1 MSLGDLVG
9 HHVGSIDQYYSFPTE
24 GYDGDDEHVDEQ
36 EDTADEDLT
45 RDSCANLT
53 ISDTAND
60 DFSGASQ
67 HLMSVLS
74 WEVTP
79 SDIEMLENDN
89 LKDQRRTRNPW
100 RTLARFRASKKTT
113 RCRSHREFPIQRL
126 PAEIIIAISQ
136 HLPIESTACLALACK
151 VTYSALGTSSFKMPK
166 SNRWK
171 FLLLIEHE
179 KQNSFACFACLKLHR
194 PSRSTADL
202 FCKCASL
209 SRFMSIL
216 CVPQTISTGLVK
228 LIGRKYLEDPE
239 SCHEYLSWATLAKKS
254 TNRYMKA
261 ASHVIPRMM
270 DGNLLI
276 RQEIYM
282 HPFHNGKITVR
293 SLMELKELLS
303 ANSSI
308 FFAKFP
314 PLCVHRTW
322 TSLITNFN
330 VLDECANPTKCVN
343 CAHYRHIPR
352 CYSNEVVP
360 ETARNGLLPPMK
372 ACFLFHDQPCEACTP
387 NSEGICGGN
396 IEGCRKCSTD
406 FCISSRDVLGVG
418 HCLVLSCW
426 KDIGGVGP
434 GQAAK
439 WDDFLVPS
447 RKRRMEPDRMEDCR
461 LQSEVG
467 QVYKAFEN
475 IVGGKA
481 GSGGEM
487 SPYRPQPDWKMV
499 RDLTRRVHK
508 TFDYDGTTHSREVT
522 ELEKDDS
529 DSLGSSTDF

>member
-1 MSLGDLVG
+1 MPTPDPMASISGPPAYPEGLASSNENYYTEADMSDSSFVTAPEQAACSENGENDHTIDGVNEDTEVTIESPTSRALLSLGDHVG

-36 EDTADEDLT
+36 ENTADEDLT

-100 RTLARFRASKKTT
+100 RTLARFRTSKKTT

-126 PAEIIIAISQ
+126 PAELIIAISQ

-194 PSRSTADL
+194 PSL
-202 FCKCASL
+202 
-209 SRFMSIL
+209 
-216 CVPQTISTGLVK
+216 K

-261 ASHVIPRMM
+261 ASHVIPRMV

-282 HPFHNGKITVR
+282 HPFHKGKIT
-293 SLMELKELLS
+293 
-303 ANSSI
+303 
-308 FFAKFP
+308 
-314 PLCVHRTW
+314 
-322 TSLITNFN
+322 
-330 VLDECANPTKCVN
+330 
-343 CAHYRHIPR
+343 
-352 CYSNEVVP
+352 
-360 ETARNGLLPPMK
+360 
-372 ACFLFHDQPCEACTP
+372 PCEACTP

-439 WDDFLVPS
+439 WDDFVVPS
-447 RKRRMEPDRMEDCR
+447 RKRWIEPDCMEDR
-461 LQSEVG
+461 RPQSEVG

-481 GSGGEM
+481 GSGGET

-499 RDLTRRVHK
+499 RDLTRRVRK

-522 ELEKDDS
+522 ELEEDDS